1 MTVILSGHDAHFGCH
16 SLRFSVVLSILGG
29 FLSIFLRN
37 YDKIAGVVDLG
48 QKVEVRRLSWFWL
61 ESALNA
67 KHFGARLAF
76 RILFSG
82 FLAIFEPFSSFFFA
96 EWMGKCAL
104 MLDAKNSGFKN
115 SLLDQRAGNMCFLVF
130 CRNYEPNLCVR
141 LARFF

>member
-1 MTVILSGHDAHFGCH
+1 MTRILGAIRCVFQW
-16 SLRFSVVLSILGG
+16 FYQIFGG

-37 YDKIAGVVDLG
+37 YDGIAGVVDLG

-82 FLAIFEPFSSFFFA
+82 FLAIFEPFSSFF
-96 EWMGKCAL
+96 L
-104 MLDAKNSGFKN
+104 
-115 SLLDQRAGNMCFLVF
+115 
-130 CRNYEPNLCVR
+130 PNGWEN
-141 LARFF
+141 AH